1 MKRDVW
7 LPWLVFGV
15 TVVGLLVAGTL
26 LVQRIAHLRRA
37 PTSQAPAWSP
47 ARTQVTD
54 YASGGML
61 TIAFRSGNDF
71 PGGSF
76 EDRGQ
81 RLVARHFDPPTAR
94 LKALGFV
101 KPTVILGGGSLSI
114 KGRKAYYQALLHEL
128 PRPGGTEHM
137 ISTVVLVD
145 CPERGATG
153 AVSLSLRVPRGRP
166 VGAGADLRGTPADP
180 QFLTDELEL
189 SSAELCAYR

>member
-1 MKRDVW
+1 GERAMKRDLW

-37 PTSQAPAWSP
+37 PTSQAPGWSP
-47 ARTQVTD
+47 ARTRVTD

-81 RLVARHFDPPTAR
+81 RLVVRRFDPPTAR
-94 LKALGFV
+94 LQALG
-101 KPTVILGGGSLSI
+101 
-114 KGRKAYYQALLHEL
+114 
-128 PRPGGTEHM
+128 
-137 ISTVVLVD
+137 
-145 CPERGATG
+145 
-153 AVSLSLRVPRGRP
+153 
-166 VGAGADLRGTPADP
+166 
-180 QFLTDELEL
+180 
-189 SSAELCAYR
+189 